1 MQLPGKVGLA
11 APPQTKAAAP
21 RHRARRSATCAT
33 TFASITPWVALLP
46 MVVTVLAVYIG
57 SVLWTLRI
65 SFTNARTFASN
76 QYIGLGQYE
85 RLFDNARW
93 LLSLHNLAVYAVV
106 FILACLVIGVLLAIF
121 IDQHVTG
128 EGVLRTVFL
137 YPYAMSFVATGLVWQ
152 WLLMPAHGIGNA
164 LRQLGWSSFQF
175 DWIVDQD
182 MVIYTVAIAGVW
194 QASGLVMALV
204 LAGLRGIDGEIW
216 KAARLD
222 GIPAWRVYLSI
233 VLPMLGPTFAT
244 VLLLLSTSAFKL
256 YDAVVAMTQ
265 GGPGTASEVP
275 AKFIM
280 DHLFLRSNIGL
291 ASAAAMVLLAPVL
304 AILVPYT
311 YGRSRRAQP

>member
-1 MQLPGKVGLA
+1 M
-11 APPQTKAAAP
+11 
-21 RHRARRSATCAT
+21 RSRRALMPYA
-33 TFASITPWVALLP
+33 ALLP
-46 MVVTVLAVYIG
+46 MALTVVVAYLGT
-57 SVLWTLRI
+57 VLWTVRT
-65 SFTNARTFASN
+65 SFTASRTFASDKFIGVA
-76 QYIGLGQYE
+76 QYT
-85 RLFDNARW
+85 RLFDNDRW
-93 LLSLHNLAVYAVV
+93 LHSLHNVV
-106 FILACLVIGVLLAIF
+106 LYGVLFILACLVIGFLLAVF
-121 IDQHVTG
+121 IDQNVTG

-152 WLLMPAHGIGNA
+152 WLLTPGSGIDGA
-164 LRQLGWSSFQF
+164 IARLGFPDFRF

-182 MVIYTVAIAGVW
+182 MAIYTIVIATVW
-194 QASGLVMALV
+194 QSAGLVMALM

-233 VLPMLGPTFAT
+233 VLPMLGPTIAT
-244 VLLLLSTSAFKL
+244 VFLLLAVSVVKL

-291 ASAAAMVLLAPVL
+291 ASAGAVMLLVPVIALLAPY
-304 AILVPYT
+304 AYA
-311 YGRSRRAQP
+311 RSRGSRA